1 MSAAITHSESHR
13 GNRERPKPWENVEE
27 REITLIQRFLLHTS
41 PLNPPEHRGP
51 EMGRL
56 HKTGPQ
62 IRRKREGDNETKTE
76 RERGGSGVIVKIC
89 NPGDCPEA

>member
-1 MSAAITHSESHR
+1 MSATITHSGQHR

-56 HKTGPQ
+56 PQ
-62 IRRKREGDNETKTE
+62 IKRKRQRQRKREEVE
-76 RERGGSGVIVKIC
+76 
-89 NPGDCPEA
+89 GDCQDL